1 MSCRSAHMFS
11 PTSKGSPG
19 KSPKA
24 LPVNDG
30 AAATGEAGTRSV
42 SDSSGT
48 VIQPGSPFSR
58 HAAEAKADAVIDVS
72 ATPRCW
78 TPGQMVADGK
88 QPPANLS
95 SGLGKLIA
103 GRLIAGR
110 LIAGRQDCEQHVL
123 LSCHFDVLITHM
135 LQLSVVSLTGYSC
148 SLS

>member
-1 MSCRSAHMFS
+1 MFS

-30 AAATGEAGTRSV
+30 AAGTGEAGTLSV
-42 SDSSGT
+42 SEASGT
-48 VIQPGSPFSR
+48 VVQPGSPFSR
-58 HAAEAKADAVIDVS
+58 HAANAKADAVIDVS

-95 SGLGKLIA
+95 SGLGTLMGRVWAAHVAQLIFWSPHDSPA
-103 GRLIAGR
+103 PVICG
-110 LIAGRQDCEQHVL
+110 EPHW
-123 LSCHFDVLITHM
+123 H
-135 LQLSVVSLTGYSC
+135 
-148 SLS
+148 